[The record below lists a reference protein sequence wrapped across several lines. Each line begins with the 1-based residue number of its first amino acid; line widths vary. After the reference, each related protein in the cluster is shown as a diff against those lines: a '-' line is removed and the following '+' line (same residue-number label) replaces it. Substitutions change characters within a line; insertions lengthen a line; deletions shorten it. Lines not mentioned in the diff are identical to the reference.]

1 LHPFAQLVG
10 KFEEGEVVD
19 ALDADSFRQKFG
31 GSNQCSSHDSL
42 VLSFLDF
49 IPNTCHQDT
58 ELERS
63 NPLLIPE
70 RGERDRTIVIKAK

>member
-1 LHPFAQLVG
+1 
-10 KFEEGEVVD
+10 
-19 ALDADSFRQKFG
+19 LDADAFRQKFG

-49 IPNTCHQDT
+49 IPKTCHQDT

-63 NPLLIPE
+63 HC
-70 RGERDRTIVIKAK
+70 

>member
-1 LHPFAQLVG
+1 VLIEKFLHPFAQLVG

-19 ALDADSFRQKFG
+19 ALDADAFRQKFG

-49 IPNTCHQDT
+49 IPKTCHQDT

-63 NPLLIPE
+63 HC
-70 RGERDRTIVIKAK
+70 